1 MSVSSVADQA
11 SGPFQLPALPYAD
24 DALAPYITANT
35 ISYHYGKHHNAY
47 VTNLNKLIE
56 GSDLASKSLEE
67 IIRSSA
73 GQADKAGLFNNA
85 AQVWNHTF
93 YWHSLAPNGGG
104 KPSGEI
110 ADLIDK
116 SFGDY
121 DTFKKEFSA
130 AAATQFGSGWAWLV
144 KDGDSLK
151 ILKTGNAETP
161 ITQDVKPLLTLDVW
175 EHAYYLDYQNARPKY
190 IETMIDSLLNW
201 SFASDNL

>member
-1 MSVSSVADQA
+1 MPVSSVADQA

-47 VTNLNKLIE
+47 VTNLNKLID

>member
-1 MSVSSVADQA
+1 MSVSTVADQT

-56 GSDLASKSLEE
+56 GSDLASKSLED

-110 ADLIDK
+110 ATLIDN

-121 DTFKKEFSA
+121 ETFKKEFSA

-161 ITQDVKPLLTLDVW
+161 ITQEVKPLLTLDVW

>member
-93 YWHSLAPNGGG
+93 YWHSLAPNGG

-116 SFGDY
+116 SFEI
-121 DTFKKEFSA
+121 TIHLRKIFL

-151 ILKTGNAETP
+151 
-161 ITQDVKPLLTLDVW
+161 
-175 EHAYYLDYQNARPKY
+175 
-190 IETMIDSLLNW
+190 S
-201 SFASDNL
+201 

>member
-24 DALAPYITANT
+24 DALAPYVTANT

-104 KPSGEI
+104 KPGGEI

-130 AAATQFGSGWAWLV
+130 AAATQFGSG
-144 KDGDSLK
+144 
-151 ILKTGNAETP
+151 
-161 ITQDVKPLLTLDVW
+161 
-175 EHAYYLDYQNARPKY
+175 
-190 IETMIDSLLNW
+190 
-201 SFASDNL
+201 

>member
-56 GSDLASKSLEE
+56 GSDLASRSLEE